1 MLANYGDCCIFGVIE
16 FKKQI
21 KMHYIILGLLAIGI
35 IGAFWQYILGIVII
49 AVIIK
54 LIIFYKKQNNVE
66 EPVDAKT
73 KVRVLTPSGAVIE
86 SSDSKNIIEEND
98 GEDDEDNNDSTDT
111 RKYGILE
118 KTVSLIHKYEKKYQK
133 EYVWGLITLLSILLL
148 FIPLVFI
155 LIAYITVYFRTL
167 KYYNSDDFTQIK
179 ERMKKQIKE
188 YNEFNSF
195 LSETRYYIHDKQHE
209 ITDYSTYYAT
219 LTVYKNAQLDPYKY
233 LIKYFF
239 KDKTIDESKLQI
251 IESILQKYNTI
262 EKTYSILQSEYY
274 AIEKYINNNMYIG
287 AYVFSDIT
295 MKRLGSQKLPQFNRD
310 YYMSYHFSYTSP
322 TDRNHYSYDIVLN
335 ESELIKFA
343 EYLNSQIKYR
353 KSAKYQRQLMTP
365 QLREQIL
372 SRDKYKCKKCG
383 VSKKNEKHL
392 LLEVDHIIPISKGG
406 ITIESNLQALCW
418 KCNRTK
424 GAKIE

>member
-1 MLANYGDCCIFGVIE
+1 
-16 FKKQI
+16 
-21 KMHYIILGLLAIGI
+21 MHYIILGLLAIGI
-35 IGAFWQYILGIVII
+35 IGAFWQYILGVAII

-54 LIIFYKKQNNVE
+54 LIIFYKKQNNAE
-66 EPVDAKT
+66 ESVDSET
-73 KVRVLTPSGAVIE
+73 KVRVLTPGGTVIE
-86 SSDSKNIIEEND
+86 SSDNKNIIEENYSK
-98 GEDDEDNNDSTDT
+98 EDESNNDGTDT
-111 RKYGILE
+111 RKYGLFE
-118 KTVSLIHKYEKKYQK
+118 KTVGLIHKFEKKNQSG
-133 EYVWGLITLLSILLL
+133 YVWALIGILSPLLL
-148 FIPLVFI
+148 FIPPVFI
-155 LIAYITVYFRTL
+155 LIAYATVYSRTL
-167 KYYNSDDFTQIK
+167 KYYDSDDFTQIK

-195 LSETRYYIHDKQHE
+195 LSETRHYIYIKQKE
-209 ITDYSTYYAT
+209 ITDNNTYYST

-233 LIKYFF
+233 LVKYFF
-239 KDKTIDESKLQI
+239 KDKTIDENKLQI

-274 AIEKYINNNMYIG
+274 AIEKYINSNMYFG
-287 AYVFSDIT
+287 AYVFSDMT
-295 MKRLGSQKLPQFNRD
+295 MKKLGSQKLPQFNRD

-335 ESELIKFA
+335 EPELIKFA
-343 EYLNSQIKYR
+343 EYLNNQIKYR

-372 SRDKYKCKKCG
+372 SRDKYECKKCG
-383 VSKKNEKHL
+383 VSKKNEKQL
-392 LLEVDHIIPISKGG
+392 LLEVDHIIPISRGG

-424 GAKIE
+424 GARLDDN

>member
-1 MLANYGDCCIFGVIE
+1 M
-16 FKKQI
+16 
-21 KMHYIILGLLAIGI
+21 
-35 IGAFWQYILGIVII
+35 
-49 AVIIK
+49 
-54 LIIFYKKQNNVE
+54 IIFYKKQNNVE
-66 EPVDAKT
+66 ESVDSKT
-73 KVRVLTPSGAVIE
+73 KVRVLTPSGVVIE
-86 SSDSKNIIEEND
+86 SSDDENIIEENYSK
-98 GEDDEDNNDSTDT
+98 EDEDNNDSTDT
-111 RKYGILE
+111 RKYGLLE
-118 KTVSLIHKYEKKYQK
+118 KTVSLIHNFEKKYQK
-133 EYVWGLITLLSILLL
+133 EYVWGLIVLLSTLLL

-155 LIAYITVYFRTL
+155 LIAYVTVYSRTL
-167 KYYNSDDFTQIK
+167 KYYDSDDFTQIK

-195 LSETRYYIHDKQHE
+195 LSETRHYIYIKQKE
-209 ITDYSTYYAT
+209 ITDNSTYYST

-233 LIKYFF
+233 LVKYFF
-239 KDKTIDESKLQI
+239 KDKTIDENKLQI

-274 AIEKYINNNMYIG
+274 AIEKYINSNMYLG
-287 AYVFSDIT
+287 AYVFSDMT
-295 MKRLGSQKLPQFNRD
+295 MKKLGSQKLPQFNRD

-322 TDRNHYSYDIVLN
+322 TDRNHYSYDIILN
-335 ESELIKFA
+335 EPELIKFA
-343 EYLNSQIKYR
+343 EYLNNQIKYR

-372 SRDKYKCKKCG
+372 SRDKYECKKCG

-424 GAKIE
+424 GTKIE

>member
-1 MLANYGDCCIFGVIE
+1 
-16 FKKQI
+16 
-21 KMHYIILGLLAIGI
+21 MHYIILSLLAIGI
-35 IGAFWQYILGIVII
+35 IGAFWQYILGIAII

-54 LIIFYKKQNNVE
+54 LIIFYKKQNNAE
-66 EPVDAKT
+66 ESVDSET
-73 KVRVLTPSGAVIE
+73 KVRVLTPGGTVIE
-86 SSDSKNIIEEND
+86 SSDNKNIIEENYSK
-98 GEDDEDNNDSTDT
+98 EDESNNDGTDT
-111 RKYGILE
+111 RKYGLFE
-118 KTVSLIHKYEKKYQK
+118 KTVGLIHKFEKKNQSG
-133 EYVWGLITLLSILLL
+133 YVWALIGFLSPLLL
-148 FIPLVFI
+148 FIPPVFI
-155 LIAYITVYFRTL
+155 LIAYATVYSRIL
-167 KYYNSDDFTQIK
+167 KYYDSDDFTQIK

-195 LSETRYYIHDKQHE
+195 LSETRHYIYIKQKE
-209 ITDYSTYYAT
+209 ITDNNTYYST

-233 LIKYFF
+233 LVKYFF
-239 KDKTIDESKLQI
+239 KDKTIDENKLQI

-274 AIEKYINNNMYIG
+274 AIEKYINSNMYFG
-287 AYVFSDIT
+287 AYVFSDMT
-295 MKRLGSQKLPQFNRD
+295 MKKLGSQKLPQFNRD

-335 ESELIKFA
+335 EPELIKFA
-343 EYLNSQIKYR
+343 EYLNNQIKYR

-372 SRDKYKCKKCG
+372 SRDKYECKKCG

-392 LLEVDHIIPISKGG
+392 LLEVDHIIPISRGG

-424 GAKIE
+424 GARLDDN

>member
-1 MLANYGDCCIFGVIE
+1 M
-16 FKKQI
+16 
-21 KMHYIILGLLAIGI
+21 
-35 IGAFWQYILGIVII
+35 
-49 AVIIK
+49 
-54 LIIFYKKQNNVE
+54 IIFYKKQNNAE
-66 EPVDAKT
+66 ESVDSET
-73 KVRVLTPSGAVIE
+73 KVRVLTPGGTVIE
-86 SSDSKNIIEEND
+86 SSDNKNIIEENYSK
-98 GEDDEDNNDSTDT
+98 EDESNNDGTDT
-111 RKYGILE
+111 RKYGLFE
-118 KTVSLIHKYEKKYQK
+118 KTVGLIHKFEKKNQSG
-133 EYVWGLITLLSILLL
+133 YVWALIGFLSPLLL
-148 FIPLVFI
+148 FIPPVFI
-155 LIAYITVYFRTL
+155 LIAYATVYSRTL
-167 KYYNSDDFTQIK
+167 KYYDSDDFTQIK

-195 LSETRYYIHDKQHE
+195 LSETRHYIYIKQKE
-209 ITDYSTYYAT
+209 ITDNNTYYST

-233 LIKYFF
+233 LVKYFF
-239 KDKTIDESKLQI
+239 KDKTIDENKLQI

-274 AIEKYINNNMYIG
+274 AIEKYINSNMYFG
-287 AYVFSDIT
+287 AYVFSDMT
-295 MKRLGSQKLPQFNRD
+295 MKKLGSQKLPQFNRD

-335 ESELIKFA
+335 EPELIKFA
-343 EYLNSQIKYR
+343 EYLNNQIKYR

-372 SRDKYKCKKCG
+372 SRDKYECKKCG

-392 LLEVDHIIPISKGG
+392 LLEVDHIIPISRGG

-424 GAKIE
+424 GARLDDN

>member
-1 MLANYGDCCIFGVIE
+1 
-16 FKKQI
+16 
-21 KMHYIILGLLAIGI
+21 MHYIILGLLAIGV
-35 IGAFWQYILGIVII
+35 IGAFWQYILGIAII

-54 LIIFYKKQNNVE
+54 LIIFYKKQNNAE
-66 EPVDAKT
+66 ESVDSET
-73 KVRVLTPSGAVIE
+73 KVRVLTPGGTVIE
-86 SSDSKNIIEEND
+86 SSDNKNFIEENYSK
-98 GEDDEDNNDSTDT
+98 EDESNNDGTDT
-111 RKYGILE
+111 RKYGLFE
-118 KTVSLIHKYEKKYQK
+118 KTVGLIHKFDKKNQSGYI
-133 EYVWGLITLLSILLL
+133 WALIGLLSPLLL

-155 LIAYITVYFRTL
+155 LIAYVTVYSRTL
-167 KYYNSDDFTQIK
+167 KYYDSNDFTQIK

-195 LSETRYYIHDKQHE
+195 LSETRHYIYNKQKE
-209 ITDYSTYYAT
+209 ITDHSTYYST

-233 LIKYFF
+233 LVKYFF
-239 KDKTIDESKLQI
+239 KDKTIDENKLQI

-274 AIEKYINNNMYIG
+274 AIEKYINSNMYFG
-287 AYVFSDIT
+287 AYVFSDMT
-295 MKRLGSQKLPQFNRD
+295 MKKLGSQKLPQFNRD

-335 ESELIKFA
+335 EPELIKFA
-343 EYLNSQIKYR
+343 EYLNNQIKYR

-372 SRDKYKCKKCG
+372 SRDKYECKKCG

-424 GAKIE
+424 GARLDDN

>member
-1 MLANYGDCCIFGVIE
+1 
-16 FKKQI
+16 
-21 KMHYIILGLLAIGI
+21 MHYIILGLLAIGI
-35 IGAFWQYILGIVII
+35 IGAFWQYILGIAII

-54 LIIFYKKQNNVE
+54 LIIFYKKQNNAE
-66 EPVDAKT
+66 ESVDSET
-73 KVRVLTPSGAVIE
+73 KVRVLTPGGTVIE
-86 SSDSKNIIEEND
+86 SSDNKNIIEENYSK
-98 GEDDEDNNDSTDT
+98 EDESNNGGTDT
-111 RKYGILE
+111 RKYGLFE
-118 KTVSLIHKYEKKYQK
+118 KTVGLIHKFEKKNQSG
-133 EYVWGLITLLSILLL
+133 YVWALIGFLSPLLL
-148 FIPLVFI
+148 FIPPVFI
-155 LIAYITVYFRTL
+155 LIAYATVYSRTL
-167 KYYNSDDFTQIK
+167 KYYDSDDFTQIK

-195 LSETRYYIHDKQHE
+195 LSETRHYIYIKQKE
-209 ITDYSTYYAT
+209 ITDNNTYYST

-233 LIKYFF
+233 LVKYFF
-239 KDKTIDESKLQI
+239 KDKTIDENKLQI

-274 AIEKYINNNMYIG
+274 AIEKYINSNMYFG
-287 AYVFSDIT
+287 AYVFSDMT
-295 MKRLGSQKLPQFNRD
+295 MKKLGSQKLPQFNRD

-335 ESELIKFA
+335 EPELIKFA
-343 EYLNSQIKYR
+343 EYLNNQIKYR

-372 SRDKYKCKKCG
+372 SRDKYECKKCG

-392 LLEVDHIIPISKGG
+392 LLEVDHIIPISRGG

-424 GAKIE
+424 GARLDDN

>member
-1 MLANYGDCCIFGVIE
+1 
-16 FKKQI
+16 
-21 KMHYIILGLLAIGI
+21 MHYIILGLLAIGI
-35 IGAFWQYILGIVII
+35 IGAFWQYILGIAII

-54 LIIFYKKQNNVE
+54 LIIFYKKQNNAE
-66 EPVDAKT
+66 ESVDSET
-73 KVRVLTPSGAVIE
+73 KVRVLTPGGTVIE
-86 SSDSKNIIEEND
+86 SSDNKNIIEENYSK
-98 GEDDEDNNDSTDT
+98 EDESNNDGTDT
-111 RKYGILE
+111 RKYGLFE
-118 KTVSLIHKYEKKYQK
+118 KTVGLIHKFEKKNQSG
-133 EYVWGLITLLSILLL
+133 YVWALIGFLSPLLL
-148 FIPLVFI
+148 FIPPVFI
-155 LIAYITVYFRTL
+155 LIAYATVYSRTL
-167 KYYNSDDFTQIK
+167 KYYDSDDFTQIK

-195 LSETRYYIHDKQHE
+195 LSETRHYIYIKQKE
-209 ITDYSTYYAT
+209 ITDNNTYYST

-233 LIKYFF
+233 LVKYFF
-239 KDKTIDESKLQI
+239 KDKTIDENKLQI

-274 AIEKYINNNMYIG
+274 AIEKYINSNMYFG
-287 AYVFSDIT
+287 AYVFSDMT
-295 MKRLGSQKLPQFNRD
+295 MKKLGSQKLPQFNRD

-335 ESELIKFA
+335 EPELIKFA
-343 EYLNSQIKYR
+343 EYLNNQIKYR

-372 SRDKYKCKKCG
+372 SRDKYECKKCG

-392 LLEVDHIIPISKGG
+392 LLEVDHIIPISRGG

-424 GAKIE
+424 GARLDDN

>member
-1 MLANYGDCCIFGVIE
+1 
-16 FKKQI
+16 
-21 KMHYIILGLLAIGI
+21 MHYIILGLLVIGV
-35 IGAFWQYILGIVII
+35 IGAFWQYILGIAII
-49 AVIIK
+49 AAIIK
-54 LIIFYKKQNNVE
+54 LIIFYKKQNNAE
-66 EPVDAKT
+66 ESVDSET
-73 KVRVLTPSGAVIE
+73 KVRVLTPSGTVVE
-86 SSDSKNIIEEND
+86 SSDSKNIIEENHSK
-98 GEDDEDNNDSTDT
+98 ENENNNDGTDT
-111 RKYGILE
+111 RKYGLFE
-118 KTVSLIHKYEKKYQK
+118 KTVGLIHKFEKKHQK
-133 EYVWGLITLLSILLL
+133 EYVWGLIVLLSALLL

-155 LIAYITVYFRTL
+155 LIAYITVYSRTL
-167 KYYNSDDFTQIK
+167 KYYDSNDFTQIK
-179 ERMKKQIKE
+179 ERMNKQIKE

-195 LSETRYYIHDKQHE
+195 LSETKHYIYNKQKE
-209 ITDYSTYYAT
+209 ITGHSTYYST

-233 LIKYFF
+233 LVKYFF
-239 KDKTIDESKLQI
+239 KDKTIDENKLQI

-274 AIEKYINNNMYIG
+274 AIEKYINSNMYFG
-287 AYVFSDIT
+287 AYVFSDMT
-295 MKRLGSQKLPQFNRD
+295 MKKLGSQKLPQFNRD

-335 ESELIKFA
+335 EPELIKFA
-343 EYLNSQIKYR
+343 EYLNNQIKYR

-372 SRDKYKCKKCG
+372 SRDKYECKKCG

-424 GAKIE
+424 GARLDDN

>member
-1 MLANYGDCCIFGVIE
+1 
-16 FKKQI
+16 
-21 KMHYIILGLLAIGI
+21 MHYIILGLLAIGI
-35 IGAFWQYILGIVII
+35 IGAFWQYILGVAII

-54 LIIFYKKQNNVE
+54 LIIFYKKQNNAE
-66 EPVDAKT
+66 ESVDSET
-73 KVRVLTPSGAVIE
+73 KVRVLTPGGTVIE
-86 SSDSKNIIEEND
+86 SSDNKNIIEENYSK
-98 GEDDEDNNDSTDT
+98 EDESNNDGTDT
-111 RKYGILE
+111 RKYGLFE
-118 KTVSLIHKYEKKYQK
+118 KTVGLIHKFEKKNQSG
-133 EYVWGLITLLSILLL
+133 YVWALIGILSPLLL
-148 FIPLVFI
+148 FIPPVFI
-155 LIAYITVYFRTL
+155 LIAYATVYSRTL
-167 KYYNSDDFTQIK
+167 KYYDSDDFTQIK

-195 LSETRYYIHDKQHE
+195 LSETRHYIYIKQKE
-209 ITDYSTYYAT
+209 ITDNNTYYST

-233 LIKYFF
+233 LVKYFF
-239 KDKTIDESKLQI
+239 KDKTIDENKLQI

-274 AIEKYINNNMYIG
+274 AIEKYINSNMYFG
-287 AYVFSDIT
+287 AYVFSDMT
-295 MKRLGSQKLPQFNRD
+295 MKKLGSQKLPQFNRD

-335 ESELIKFA
+335 EPELIKFA
-343 EYLNSQIKYR
+343 EYLNNQIKYR

-372 SRDKYKCKKCG
+372 SRDKYECKKCG

-392 LLEVDHIIPISKGG
+392 LLEVDHIIPISRGG

-424 GAKIE
+424 GARLDDN